1 MKNDMIYSYTTT
13 ISEEIFMKKD
23 SSVAFTSLAIKA
35 GLILCVISL
44 FVMPYAAK
52 VYKELTIM
60 DNDVT
65 VPLLITFYT
74 CAAVGMFILVILDRL
89 INNIRKGNVFIE
101 DNVKYLRILSYAC
114 LIISVITL
122 IFAAFRFLACIIT
135 FSSLFFALIKIKTS
149 PIFWHTYAQISS
161 FFYRRK

>member
-1 MKNDMIYSYTTT
+1 
-13 ISEEIFMKKD
+13 MKKD

-44 FVMPYAAK
+44 FVMPYAAR
-52 VYKELTIM
+52 VYRELTIM

-114 LIISVITL
+114 LVISVITL

-135 FSSLFFALIKIKTS
+135 FSSLFFALILRVIKNCFEEAVRLREENDYT
-149 PIFWHTYAQISS
+149 I
-161 FFYRRK
+161 